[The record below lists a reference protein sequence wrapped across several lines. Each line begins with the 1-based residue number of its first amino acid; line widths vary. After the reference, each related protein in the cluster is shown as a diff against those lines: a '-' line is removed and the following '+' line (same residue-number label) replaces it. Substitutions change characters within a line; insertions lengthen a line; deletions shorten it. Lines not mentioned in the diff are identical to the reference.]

1 MQLFLAKSGEP
12 DQLVAFDF
20 DQGFLFFQ
28 LLLLVAQILFA
39 LNQSLQLAVDQGFPF
54 GQTLFEVSEFAAAR
68 AEGFFGLLAEL
79 ESFFVGGE
87 PCLARNGFGFP
98 AGVFEEGFLLHG
110 ASGVAFALF
119 PMEEPVSQQTPRE
132 EKRSAFP
139 I

>member
-79 ESFFVGGE
+79 QSFACAVDEHLAAPLRLGE
-87 PCLARNGFGFP
+87 PSVVGVVRDGKLLLDCRTIADAEIDEVSAAVAAAR
-98 AGVFEEGFLLHG
+98 
-110 ASGVAFALF
+110 
-119 PMEEPVSQQTPRE
+119 T
-132 EKRSAFP
+132 
-139 I
+139 